1 MNNIFEVQKYFITNG
16 AKKKYENW
24 ETILN
29 NYKKYEIYIKKYNR
43 KYNTEKLRKHLYS
56 IKYILYGHLPKKY
69 GGVNKDDIELLK
81 ELYISS
87 EQSIKNNKT
96 LKITKQSEI
105 YEQLFNLI
113 ITEKDILNPLCN
125 CCLTEFN
132 DNDKGWKTSKNKEK
146 EYFKDNS
153 NIEYITSNYIHICPN
168 CNKLLYQIQQYKEL
182 EMNTFNKN
190 IFLNQ
195 SSKYIEYQSLCF
207 SLLR

>member
-29 NYKKYEIYIKKYNR
+29 NYKKDEIYIKKYNR

-96 LKITKQSEI
+96 LKITKQTEI
-105 YEQLFNLI
+105 YNQLFNLI
-113 ITEKDILNPLCN
+113 ITEQDILNPLCN
-125 CCLTEFN
+125 CCLTEFG
-132 DNDKGWKTSKNKEK
+132 DKDKGWKTSKNKER
-146 EYFKDNS
+146 EYFKDKDD
-153 NIEYITSNYIHICPN
+153 IEYITSNYIHICPN

-195 SSKYIEYQSLCF
+195 SSEYIEYQSLCF